1 MENMI
6 LIMIDECGDPIE
18 VERFTLQMDLDE
30 DELEIWKDRKITKA
44 AKEYPEAQGFYFED
58 RREWGRMIAMMIREE
73 EGYFL
78 DPDDEDDA
86 LMMGEDEW
94 E

>member
-6 LIMIDECGDPIE
+6 LVMVDECGDEIE
-18 VERFTLQMDLDE
+18 VERFSLQMDLDE
-30 DELEIWKDRKITKA
+30 DELEIWQDRKIAKA
-44 AKEYPEAQGFYFED
+44 GKRFPEAQGFYFED
-58 RREWGRMIAMMIREE
+58 RREWGRAIDRMIREE

-86 LMMGEDEW
+86 LEMSMW